1 MKIEKQHF
9 FSSVGMRSKFR
20 YVSLFAATF
29 TCINLS
35 SPLKSNAQ
43 NPVNQFQNV
52 ENQSIDYTTV
62 GTQKGK
68 YLVLGRGNP
77 NTVGSY
83 NNNATG
89 NNIPRIDLKL
99 IEPSTLLPAL
109 SKTYC
114 TQAEVNAVIDNVCPT
129 LSVAFYPADAKQ
141 TNDGGF
147 IVCGEV
153 RKDMET
159 SGCNAIP
166 DFRTPFLLKLKSDG
180 TVDWFMRYT
189 ANFLF
194 SSVVE
199 DPSSGSFLVAGT
211 YDFLSFSPKA
221 FMMCTNATGNVLW
234 SWVTNAKLYAD
245 PNQAAVTRYTEV
257 TPYTYKTGST
267 VGDYYAFIGS
277 SISLVSGL
285 AEGDALLTIAN
296 IGGPIT
302 NNVITSYPFGTYIE
316 GAAINDAYDNSLV
329 ITGNSLGNNGNT
341 FWSPYVL
348 KIDAMTFTSSFM
360 TAYPNSDSHLLP
372 YSITRKHGGD
382 IYLTGEDRA
391 IGSFLLSLNAAGNIV
406 NYETNFNS
414 SARIGLSITY
424 DQVNNYPAFSG
435 NADFYTNPPTFVS
448 KDMWGLGCDTKPAP
462 STWPL
467 NYLMYAAK
475 NDPAPITETRDQA
488 VDFDQSFINNVACGH
503 FKQGTTSVENL
514 VKTTEFTISP
524 NPATDYLDVQLP
536 VNVTH
541 GTLKVVDMTGRIML
555 TQQINSAATT
565 LKLDISQLPT
575 GTYIIA
581 VGDGNGKQQKHFT
594 KTN

>member
-1 MKIEKQHF
+1 ML
-9 FSSVGMRSKFR
+9 SKFR

-29 TCINLS
+29 TCITLS

-77 NTVGSY
+77 NTVGPY

-99 IEPSTLLPAL
+99 IEPSTLLPVL

-199 DPSSGSFLVAGT
+199 DPSSGRFLVAGT
-211 YDFLSFSPKA
+211 YDFLSFSPQA

-234 SWVTNAKLYAD
+234 SQVTNASLYAD
-245 PNQAAVTRYTEV
+245 PNQAAVTHYTEV

-267 VGDYYAFIGS
+267 IGYYYAFIGS

-285 AEGDALLTIAN
+285 AEGDALLTIADIN
-296 IGGPIT
+296 GPIVNGT
-302 NNVITSYPFGTYIE
+302 NVITSYPFGTYIE

-406 NYETNFNS
+406 NYETNLNS

-435 NADFYTNPPTFVS
+435 NANFYTNPPTFVS

-467 NYLMYAAK
+467 NYLMYPA
-475 NDPAPITETRDQA
+475 NDSPILITETRDRA
-488 VDFDQSFINNVACGH
+488 VDFEQSFINNFACGH
-503 FKQGTTSVENL
+503 FKQGTTNIEDIANQNKL
-514 VKTTEFTISP
+514 TISP
-524 NPATDYLDVQLP
+524 NPAYDHLDVHLP
-536 VNVTH
+536 V
-541 GTLKVVDMTGRIML
+541 TLIRGNLKIADMTGKIVL
-555 TQQINSAATT
+555 SQVVDNTNSV
-565 LKLDISQLPT
+565 LKLDISKLNM
-575 GTYIIA
+575 GTYILA
-581 VGDGNGKQQKHFT
+581 VEDGNIKMQTHFL
-594 KTN
+594 KSAK

>member
-1 MKIEKQHF
+1 MPF
-9 FSSVGMRSKFR
+9 
-20 YVSLFAATF
+20 
-29 TCINLS
+29 
-35 SPLKSNAQ
+35 
-43 NPVNQFQNV
+43 
-52 ENQSIDYTTV
+52 
-62 GTQKGK
+62 
-68 YLVLGRGNP
+68 
-77 NTVGSY
+77 
-83 NNNATG
+83 
-89 NNIPRIDLKL
+89 
-99 IEPSTLLPAL
+99 
-109 SKTYC
+109 
-114 TQAEVNAVIDNVCPT
+114 
-129 LSVAFYPADAKQ
+129 
-141 TNDGGF
+141 
-147 IVCGEV
+147 
-153 RKDMET
+153 
-159 SGCNAIP
+159 P

-199 DPSSGSFLVAGT
+199 DPSSGRFLVAGT
-211 YDFLSFSPKA
+211 YDFLSFSPQA

-234 SWVTNAKLYAD
+234 SQVTNASLYAD
-245 PNQAAVTRYTEV
+245 PNQAAVTHYTEV

-267 VGDYYAFIGS
+267 IGYCYAFIGS

-285 AEGDALLTIAN
+285 AEGDALLTIADIN
-296 IGGPIT
+296 GPIVNGT
-302 NNVITSYPFGTYIE
+302 NVITSYPFGTYIE

-406 NYETNFNS
+406 NYETNLNS

-435 NADFYTNPPTFVS
+435 NANFYTNPPTFVS

-467 NYLMYAAK
+467 NYLMYPA
-475 NDPAPITETRDQA
+475 NDSPILITETRDRA
-488 VDFDQSFINNVACGH
+488 VDFEQSFINNFACGH
-503 FKQGTTSVENL
+503 FKQGTTNIEDIANQNKL
-514 VKTTEFTISP
+514 TISP
-524 NPATDYLDVQLP
+524 NPAYDHLDVHLP
-536 VNVTH
+536 V
-541 GTLKVVDMTGRIML
+541 TLIRGNLKIADMTGKIVL
-555 TQQINSAATT
+555 SQVVDNTNSV
-565 LKLDISQLPT
+565 LKLDISKLNM
-575 GTYIIA
+575 GTYILA
-581 VGDGNGKQQKHFT
+581 VEDGNIKMQTHFL
-594 KTN
+594 KSAK